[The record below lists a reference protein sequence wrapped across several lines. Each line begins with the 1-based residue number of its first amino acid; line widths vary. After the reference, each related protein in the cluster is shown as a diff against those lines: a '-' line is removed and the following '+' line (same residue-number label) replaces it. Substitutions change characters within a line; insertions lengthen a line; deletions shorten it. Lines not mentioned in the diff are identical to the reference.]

1 MTPPISR
8 RAALLMAAACAPLP
22 ALATSP
28 TRRVTLHKRPQCGC
42 CEEYAGYL
50 RRHGFAVDVRPTHD
64 LVAMSREAGVP
75 EELEGCHIAMIGG
88 YAVGGHVP
96 VEAIRRLLAERPPL
110 RAITL
115 PGMPLGSPGMTGSKQ
130 GPFTIYAIAR
140 GTAPPA
146 SSWRCEG
153 ACSVESGQGATE
165 GDEG

>member
-1 MTPPISR
+1 MTPIPR
-8 RAALLMAAACAPLP
+8 RAALLMAACAPLP

-28 TRRVTLHKRPQCGC
+28 TRITLHKSPQCGC
-42 CEEYAGYL
+42 CEDYAAYL
-50 RRHGFAVDVRPTHD
+50 RQHGFAVDVRPTYD

-75 EELEGCHIAMIGG
+75 EELDGCHIAMIDG

-130 GPFTIYAIAR
+130 GPFTR
-140 GTAPPA
+140 STPLPGTAPQA
-146 SSWRCEG
+146 SSWRCES
-153 ACSVESGQGATE
+153 ACSVESRQGATE